1 MSFVLAGAASG
12 LFMASVFISVG
23 PVIIF
28 VIAREPP
35 PAFRDFLLKVPPLA
49 IMLSLLVI
57 AYPTW
62 AVLGAVI
69 GILFGASTTE
79 SSPAGIGSPNLVYS
93 AVIVLVAVA
102 LAVPLGLLL
111 KGALIG
117 VVAMAISFVGIF
129 GWLLPFLAG

>member
-1 MSFVLAGAASG
+1 MSFVIAGAASG

-35 PAFRDFLLKVPPLA
+35 PAFRYFLLKVPPLA

-79 SSPAGIGSPNLVYS
+79 SSPGGIGSPNLVYS

-111 KGALIG
+111 KRALIG

-129 GWLLPFLAG
+129 GWLLPFLAA